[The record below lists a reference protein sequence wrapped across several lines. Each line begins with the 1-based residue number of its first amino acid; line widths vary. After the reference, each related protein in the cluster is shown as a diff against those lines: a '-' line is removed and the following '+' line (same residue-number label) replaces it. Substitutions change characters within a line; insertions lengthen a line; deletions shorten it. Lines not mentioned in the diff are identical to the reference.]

1 VGVDFADLEAA
12 LGFSVRPLPDFT
24 PPWIT
29 AVGATPGSTTC
40 SIVATASSEP
50 CDIYVQYGTTT
61 SYGTNTATQAA
72 TLGQTKTFNLS
83 SLTAATLYH
92 YRVIATDAAGNVM
105 TGRDRTFTT
114 S

>member
-1 VGVDFADLEAA
+1 
-12 LGFSVRPLPDFT
+12 
-24 PPWIT
+24 
-29 AVGATPGSTTC
+29 
-40 SIVATASSEP
+40 
-50 CDIYVQYGTTT
+50 VQYGTTT